1 MKLKAGFVVAFVLCY
16 AVKAFGQQGEIPLP
30 PPATNTIA
38 PNIPGVVKGGTKVQV
53 IVDGLK
59 QTDGPAAMADGTLL
73 YWDLMERRIGKVGP
87 DGKPS
92 TFLSDTD
99 GSSAIGFDSK
109 GRLITILNGKPN
121 QIGVIWPKDSK
132 TILADSFDGK
142 PFEAVNDLVVDKKDG
157 VYFTLSN
164 SGTVLYARPGAKVI
178 KVFADP
184 VERINGITLSRD
196 EKTLYVATQ
205 SRVAKTTL
213 SIADLPKEGGEHIL
227 AFDVEPDGT
236 VKNRRNFAKYEIVI
250 QRRTGRPMSD
260 LGGTASRSTAR
271 TACMRQRRR
280 ASRSSAHR
288 ASTWAP
294 FPYRGIPTTWPSRVP
309 TRRRCTSS
317 LAEQC
322 TRSRCSQKGIRVG
335 RNSRDLALPLRPWAD
350 D

>member
-1 MKLKAGFVVAFVLCY
+1 MKLKAGFVVAFVVCY
-16 AVKAFGQQGEIPLP
+16 AVTAFGQQGEIPLP
-30 PPATNTIA
+30 PPATDTIA
-38 PNIPGVVKGGTKVQV
+38 PDIPGVVKGGTKVQV

-73 YWDLMERRIGKVGP
+73 YWDFMDRRIGKVEP

-99 GSSAIGFDSK
+99 GSSGIGFDSK
-109 GRLITILNGKPN
+109 GRLITILNGKTN

-142 PFEAVNDLVVDKKDG
+142 PFDAVNDLVVDKKDG

-164 SGTVLYARPGAKVI
+164 SGTVLYALPGAKVI

-213 SIADLPKEGGEHIL
+213 SIADLAKEGGEYIL
-227 AFDVEPDGT
+227 AFDRDCEES
-236 VKNRRNFAKYEIVI
+236 A
-250 QRRTGRPMSD
+250 Q
-260 LGGTASRSTAR
+260 L
-271 TACMRQRRR
+271 RQ
-280 ASRSSAHR
+280 
-288 ASTWAP
+288 
-294 FPYRGIPTTWPSRVP
+294 V
-309 TRRRCTSS
+309 
-317 LAEQC
+317 
-322 TRSRCSQKGIRVG
+322 
-335 RNSRDLALPLRPWAD
+335 
-350 D
+350 

>member
-1 MKLKAGFVVAFVLCY
+1 MGLRRGSPVAENRSSAGFGTPREAELD
-16 AVKAFGQQGEIPLP
+16 
-30 PPATNTIA
+30 TIA
-38 PNIPGVVKGGTKVQV
+38 PDIPGVVKGGTKVQV

-73 YWDLMERRIGKVGP
+73 YWDFMERRIGKVEP

-109 GRLITILNGKPN
+109 GRLITILNGKTN

-142 PFEAVNDLVVDKKDG
+142 PFGAVNDLVVDKKDG

-164 SGTVLYARPGAKVI
+164 SGTVLYALPGAKVI

-213 SIADLPKEGGEHIL
+213 SIADLPKEGGEYIL
-227 AFDVEPDGT
+227 AFDVQPDGT
-236 VKNRRNFAKYEIVI
+236 VKNRRNFAKYDSSS
-250 QRRTGRPMSD
+250 TLFS
-260 LGGTASRSTAR
+260 GG
-271 TACMRQRRR
+271 
-280 ASRSSAHR
+280 
-288 ASTWAP
+288 P
-294 FPYRGIPTTWPSRVP
+294 G
-309 TRRRCTSS
+309 
-317 LAEQC
+317 
-322 TRSRCSQKGIRVG
+322 
-335 RNSRDLALPLRPWAD
+335 
-350 D
+350 